1 MAKDKSNRFLIALG
15 GFVVGSLVG
24 LLFAPQSGR
33 RTRALVRDKGIKYSH
48 DIADFAG
55 KKTRHTGNKLKGYA
69 HEVREVVNSKMKQQ
83 KAEVS

>member
-15 GFVVGSLVG
+15 GFVAGTVAGF
-24 LLFAPQSGR
+24 LFAPQSGR
-33 RTRALVRDKGIKYSH
+33 RTRSLVRDKSIKYSH

-69 HEVREVVNSKMKQQ
+69 HEVREAVSHKMRQQ
-83 KAEVS
+83 RAKVS